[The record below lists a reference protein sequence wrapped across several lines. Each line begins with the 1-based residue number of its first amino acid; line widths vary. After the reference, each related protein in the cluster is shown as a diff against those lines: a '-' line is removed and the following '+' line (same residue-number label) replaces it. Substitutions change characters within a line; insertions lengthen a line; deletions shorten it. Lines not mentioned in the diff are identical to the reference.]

1 MFTPAIP
8 LNAPPVTARRHTS
21 PSVVLLF
28 VALLLDACG
37 PATNRYALIEASLRA
52 GDAHRADAIVEEAHK
67 DYDAKSQVLYRM
79 DRGMT
84 LHLAGRYEESTAV
97 LDKAEQEVEELY
109 TRRISTQAKALL
121 YNDTELP
128 FEGAAYEQVMLNVLK
143 ALNYAVSGNLQEAL
157 VEARRADHRLNVLA
171 DRVGDTPDAY
181 KDDGL
186 ARYMSGI
193 LYETAGELNDAF
205 IAYRKAYDAYLAART
220 WSRTPPPPMLQ
231 NDLLRITD
239 ALHLT
244 DEHAQYREAFADTSW
259 QPPADPQQLA
269 QVVVVGYNGSAPR
282 KEDQFLDLP
291 ISLDALRLV
300 LVTKQL
306 DGPKANSREARA
318 LESTL
323 YGLNGRVVRVAL
335 PRLVPR
341 KTAVAFEQV
350 SLGGADKAYGT
361 HTELVQDVSALAAKQ
376 FSDQFNSV
384 AVKAVAR
391 AAVKYMAAEG
401 VARGARAVA
410 GRDATGQLI
419 GFLVGSL
426 AKALAI
432 STEEAD
438 KRIWQ
443 TLPDEIHIA
452 RLWVPP
458 GSYELLVRP
467 IGKSGG
473 PIGREAVNA
482 VTLRAGE
489 TRFFTELVIP

>member
-1 MFTPAIP
+1 M
-8 LNAPPVTARRHTS
+8 
-21 PSVVLLF
+21 
-28 VALLLDACG
+28 ALLLGACG
-37 PATNRYALIEASLRA
+37 PATNRYALIEESLRA
-52 GDAHRADAIVEEAHK
+52 GDAQRADAIVEEAHE
-67 DYDAKSQVLYRM
+67 DYGGKSQVLYRM

-97 LDKAEQEVEELY
+97 LDKAEQEVEQLY
-109 TRRISTQAKALL
+109 TRRITTQTKAFL

-143 ALNYAVSGNLQEAL
+143 ALNYAVRGNLQEAL
-157 VEARRADHRLNVLA
+157 VEARRVDHRLNVLA
-171 DRVGDTPDAY
+171 DQAGDNPDAY

-186 ARYMSGI
+186 ARYLSGV
-193 LYETAGELNDAF
+193 LYEAAGELNDAF

-220 WSRTPPPPMLQ
+220 WSRTPAPPMLRT
-231 NDLLRITD
+231 DLLRITD

-244 DEHAQYREAFADTSW
+244 DEHAQYRQAFADTPW
-259 QPPADPQQLA
+259 QPSPDPQQVA
-269 QVVVVGYNGSAPR
+269 QVVVVSYNGSAPR

-306 DGPKANSREARA
+306 EGRNANSREARA
-318 LESTL
+318 LESAV

-341 KTAVAFEQV
+341 KTTVAFEQV

-384 AVKAVAR
+384 AMKSVAR

-401 VARGARAVA
+401 VARGARAAA
-410 GRDATGQLI
+410 GRDTAGQLI
-419 GFLVGSL
+419 ALLVGSL

-443 TLPDEIHIA
+443 TLPDEIHVA

-467 IGKSGG
+467 IGRGGG
-473 PIGREAVNA
+473 PIGREAVHA

-489 TRFFTELVIP
+489 TKFFTERVMP

>member
-1 MFTPAIP
+1 M
-8 LNAPPVTARRHTS
+8 
-21 PSVVLLF
+21 
-28 VALLLDACG
+28 ALLLVACG
-37 PATNRYALIEASLRA
+37 PATNRYALIEESLHA
-52 GDAHRADAIVEEAHK
+52 GDAQRADAIVEGAHE
-67 DYDAKSQVLYRM
+67 DYGAKSQVLYRM

-109 TRRISTQAKALL
+109 TRRISTQAKAFL

-143 ALNYAVSGNLQEAL
+143 ALNYAVRGNLQEAL
-157 VEARRADHRLNVLA
+157 VEARRVDHRLNVLA
-171 DRVGDTPDAY
+171 DRAGDQPDAY

-186 ARYMSGI
+186 ARYLSGI
-193 LYETAGELNDAF
+193 LYEAAGELNDAF

-220 WSRTPPPPMLQ
+220 WSRTPVPPMLRT
-231 NDLLRITD
+231 DLLRITD

-244 DEHAQYREAFADTSW
+244 DEHAQYRQAFADTPW
-259 QPPADPQQLA
+259 QPPADPQQVA
-269 QVVVVGYNGSAPR
+269 QVVVVGYNGAAPR

-306 DGPKANSREARA
+306 EGRNASSREARA
-318 LESTL
+318 LESAV

-376 FSDQFNSV
+376 FSDQFNGV
-384 AVKAVAR
+384 AMKSVAR

-401 VARGARAVA
+401 VARGARAAA
-410 GRDATGQLI
+410 GRDTAGQLVAL
-419 GFLVGSL
+419 LVGSL

-458 GSYELLVRP
+458 GSYQLLVRP
-467 IGKSGG
+467 MSRSGA
-473 PIGREAVNA
+473 PIGREATHA

-489 TRFFTELVIP
+489 TRFFTERAMP

>member
-1 MFTPAIP
+1 MI
-8 LNAPPVTARRHTS
+8 ARHLTFPFLCLS
-21 PSVVLLF
+21 GL
-28 VALLLDACG
+28 ALALSACG
-37 PATNRYALIEASLRA
+37 PASNRYALIEESLRA
-52 GDAHRADAIVEEAHK
+52 GNVQRADQIVEEAHK

-84 LHLAGRYEESTAV
+84 LHLAGRYEESTSV
-97 LDKAEQEVEELY
+97 LEKAEQMVEELY
-109 TRRISTQAKALL
+109 TRRISTHTKAFL

-128 FEGAAYEQVMLNVLK
+128 FEGAPYEQVMLNVLK
-143 ALNYAVSGNLQEAL
+143 ALNYAVTGNLQDAL
-157 VEARRADHRLNVLA
+157 VEARRVDHRLNVLA
-171 DRVGDTPDAY
+171 DQVGDKPDAY

-186 ARYMSGI
+186 ARYLSGI
-193 LYETAGELNDAF
+193 LYEAAGELNDAF
-205 IAYRKAYDAYLAART
+205 IAYRKAYDAYLAAQT
-220 WSRTPPPPMLQ
+220 WSRTPPPPMLRT
-231 NDLLRITD
+231 DLLRITD
-239 ALHLT
+239 ALHVT
-244 DEHAQYREAFADTSW
+244 DEHAQYRQAFGDTPW
-259 QPPADPQQLA
+259 QPPSDPQQFA
-269 QVVVVGYNGSAPR
+269 QVVVVSYNGAAPR

-300 LVTKQL
+300 LVSKQL
-306 DGPKANSREARA
+306 QGGSSANSREARA
-318 LESTL
+318 VESVL

-341 KTAVAFEQV
+341 KTAVAIEQV
-350 SLGGADKAYGT
+350 SLGGADRAYGT
-361 HTELVQDVSALAAKQ
+361 HTELVQDISALAAKQ

-401 VARGARAVA
+401 VARSTRAAA
-410 GRDATGQLI
+410 GRDATAHLI
-419 GFLVGSL
+419 ALLVGSL

-443 TLPDEIHIA
+443 TLPDEIHVA

-458 GSYELLVRP
+458 GSYELFVRP
-467 IGKSGG
+467 IGKGGG
-473 PIGREAVNA
+473 PIGRETVRA

-489 TRFFTELVIP
+489 TRFFTERVMP

>member
-1 MFTPAIP
+1 MAF
-8 LNAPPVTARRHTS
+8 
-21 PSVVLLF
+21 LLS
-28 VALLLDACG
+28 ACG
-37 PATNRYALIEASLRA
+37 PATNRYALIEESLRA
-52 GDAHRADAIVEEAHK
+52 GDVQRADTIVEEAYM
-67 DYDAKSQVLYRM
+67 DYGAKSQVLYRM

-84 LHLAGRYEESTAV
+84 LHLVGRYEESTAV
-97 LDKAEQEVEELY
+97 LDKAEQEVEQLY
-109 TRRISTQAKALL
+109 TRRITTETKAFL

-143 ALNYAVSGNLQEAL
+143 ALNYAVSGNLQDAL
-157 VEARRADHRLNVLA
+157 VEARRVDHRLNVLA
-171 DRVGDTPDAY
+171 DRVGDKPDAY

-186 ARYMSGI
+186 ARYLSGL
-193 LYETAGELNDAF
+193 LYEAAGELNDAF

-220 WSRTPPPPMLQ
+220 WSRTPPPPMLRT
-231 NDLLRITD
+231 DLLRISD

-244 DEHAQYREAFADTSW
+244 DEHAQYRQAFADTPW

-269 QVVVVGYNGSAPR
+269 QVVVVSYNGSAPR

-306 DGPKANSREARA
+306 EGPNANSREART
-318 LESTL
+318 LESTV

-341 KTAVAFEQV
+341 KTDVALEQV

-384 AVKAVAR
+384 AMKAVAR

-401 VARGARAVA
+401 VARGARAAA
-410 GRDATGQLI
+410 GRDAMGQLI
-419 GFLVGSL
+419 ALLVGSL

-458 GSYELLVRP
+458 GSYELRVRP
-467 IGKSGG
+467 LGRGG
-473 PIGREAVNA
+473 GSIGREAVHA
-482 VTLRAGE
+482 VTLRGGE
-489 TRFFTELVIP
+489 TKFFTERVMP